1 MSPVTSEPHRTFL
14 ICTSSMKHAGAKY
27 FLFSSI
33 IISILKTS
41 LFHPQKYPLMIS
53 STIHNYMYKK
63 PGKGSARA
71 GNKRESLR
79 IV

>member
-1 MSPVTSEPHRTFL
+1 MSPVTSEPQRTFL

-41 LFHPQKYPLMIS
+41 LFHPQNYPVMIS
-53 STIHNYMYKK
+53 AAIHNYMYKK
-63 PGKGSARA
+63 PGQAACPA
-71 GNKRESLR
+71 G
-79 IV
+79 